1 MCYIST
7 SHALNMQYK
16 IAGRVLR
23 GVDSLHYHCT
33 SNGAVTRV
41 VHSAED
47 DSVDS
52 KLKAVKVC

>member
-1 MCYIST
+1 
-7 SHALNMQYK
+7 MQYK